1 MKSMNKQQK
10 AAKTAKKRY
19 GKDFHKLAGSKSSGN
34 KNPNIKGNPDL
45 ARELVKKRWD
55 RYRELK
61 AEQYEMEAKEAKE
74 NFETERGENE

>member
-55 RYRELK
+55 AYRKKLEEEKL
-61 AEQYEMEAKEAKE
+61 META
-74 NFETERGENE
+74 NETTHNKN